1 MFIMEQQISDE
12 MKAEIYKLMST
23 PGVEV
28 NDVLTTINDKFGS
41 NLDDETLMEFLSDE
55 YYRCNFD
62 HGRRL
67 CCR

>member
-1 MFIMEQQISDE
+1 MELQISAE
-12 MKAEIYKLMST
+12 MKAEIYNLMST
-23 PGVEV
+23 PGIEV
-28 NDVLTTINDKFGS
+28 NEVLTTINHKFGS
-41 NLDDETLMEFLSDE
+41 NLDHETLMEFLSDE

>member
-1 MFIMEQQISDE
+1 MDQQISAE
-12 MKAEIYKLMST
+12 MKEEIYNLMST
-23 PGVEV
+23 PGIEV
-28 NDVLTTINDKFGS
+28 NDVLTKINDKFGS
-41 NLDDETLMEFLSDE
+41 ELDYDTLMEFLSDE

>member
-1 MFIMEQQISDE
+1 MDQQISAE
-12 MKAEIYKLMST
+12 MKDEIYNLMST

-41 NLDDETLMEFLSDE
+41 KLDYDTLMEFLSDE